1 MQTHLLRTRS
11 RLPALKPLA
20 DFDSVPQRECI
31 RQYMETA
38 IAQFPEC
45 PTCRTPITIDLGQ
58 DALEQDT
65 SGRQGILARI
75 DPSKMQ
81 TSTKIEAL

>member
-1 MQTHLLRTRS
+1 
-11 RLPALKPLA
+11 
-20 DFDSVPQRECI
+20 
-31 RQYMETA
+31 META

-45 PTCRTPITIDLGQ
+45 PTCRTPITIDLSQ

-65 SGRQGILARI
+65 TGRQGILARI

-81 TSTKIEAL
+81 TSTKIEALCVLLCPLGSRRPMLTNIAVLRSSAS